1 MQAKVK
7 DAILK
12 TAGYPESG
20 SIAELADAM
29 AEAVVNIDKP
39 EPVREVKKFEV
50 EKETRTIQGG
60 AEIQFQGTTLELL
73 RISVVCFCLAAAAL
87 IKFTASL

>member
-1 MQAKVK
+1 MDKAKVK

-20 SIAELADAM
+20 LIADLADAM

-39 EPVREVKKFEV
+39 EPVREVKKFET
-50 EKETRTIQGG
+50 EKETRTIQ
-60 AEIQFQGTTLELL
+60 
-73 RISVVCFCLAAAAL
+73 
-87 IKFTASL
+87 ASETR